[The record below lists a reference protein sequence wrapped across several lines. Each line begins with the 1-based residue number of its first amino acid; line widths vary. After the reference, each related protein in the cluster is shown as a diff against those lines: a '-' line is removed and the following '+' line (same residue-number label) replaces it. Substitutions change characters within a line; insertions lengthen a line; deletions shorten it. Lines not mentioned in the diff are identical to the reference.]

1 MLKKISQV
9 ILFGVTE
16 MINNCFNYVGS
27 KDRLFPIID
36 KYLDKSKKN
45 FIDVFCGS
53 GVVGVNELNNYSKIV
68 LNDACWQVIDTLKFF
83 RDNDFTQIT
92 NKIDRIILKYK
103 LSKENKEGY
112 LKLRDA
118 YNDDPYLRLVFDPAM
133 FYCLVTHSFNFNIH
147 FNSKGK
153 FSVPSGASRCYF
165 NSSLRAK
172 LEVFQWELHENKNKI
187 TLKSEDFR
195 ELINKAEKVAKD
207 SMFYVDPP
215 YLCSDDSYSRI
226 HYLGKWDEDKE
237 RSLYEKLDLIN
248 EQGGSFLLSNV
259 IKNNGK
265 WNKILEE
272 WSKKYEVINVSA
284 SYQNCNY
291 QRKNAGDTQEVLVRN
306 YQ

>member
-1 MLKKISQV
+1 
-9 ILFGVTE
+9 

-27 KDRLFPIID
+27 KDRLFPAID
-36 KYLDKSKKN
+36 RYLDKSKKN

-53 GVVGVNELNNYSKIV
+53 GIVGVNEANNYSNIV
-68 LNDACWQVIDTLKFF
+68 LNDACWQVIETLKFF
-83 RDNDFTQIT
+83 RDNDFSKVIHD
-92 NKIDRIILKYK
+92 IDRVILDYG

-112 LKLRDA
+112 LKLRED
-118 YNDDPYLRLVFDPAM
+118 YNADPYLRLVFEPAM

-147 FNSKGK
+147 INSKGK
-153 FSVPSGASRCYF
+153 FSVPAGTGKSYF

-172 LEVFQWELHENKNKI
+172 LEVFQWELRENKNKI

-195 ELINKAEKVAKD
+195 DLIDKAKKVAEN

-226 HYLGKWDEDKE
+226 YYLGKWDEDKE
-237 RSLYEKLDLIN
+237 RALYKKLDFIN
-248 EQGGSFLLSNV
+248 EKGGSFLLSNV
-259 IKNNGK
+259 MRNNGK

-272 WSKKYEVINVSA
+272 WSRKYEVIDVAA

-306 YQ
+306 YK